1 MFAMKVIRKEY
12 TVKKEQGKHAVQE
25 RRIMAAVSFPF
36 LVKLE
41 SHFQT
46 RNSLCLAMEL
56 VWGGELFTHLREVG
70 SFEEYKARRGLITAG
85 VIKVFMQ
92 DNPSNLK

>member
-1 MFAMKVIRKEY
+1 MFAMKVIRKVY
-12 TVKKEQGKHAVQE
+12 TVKKEQGKHTVQE
-25 RRIMAAVSFPF
+25 RRIMAAV
-36 LVKLE
+36 
-41 SHFQT
+41 
-46 RNSLCLAMEL
+46 
-56 VWGGELFTHLREVG
+56 